1 MKEDLI
7 FTPVISAEKFAFS
20 ERGLISIQHNQISF
34 IHLLFAYM
42 LAKPPYHYHGVGKE
56 NQAALPE
63 SYLKMGDNY
72 TV

>member
-1 MKEDLI
+1 
-7 FTPVISAEKFAFS
+7 
-20 ERGLISIQHNQISF
+20 
-34 IHLLFAYM
+34 M